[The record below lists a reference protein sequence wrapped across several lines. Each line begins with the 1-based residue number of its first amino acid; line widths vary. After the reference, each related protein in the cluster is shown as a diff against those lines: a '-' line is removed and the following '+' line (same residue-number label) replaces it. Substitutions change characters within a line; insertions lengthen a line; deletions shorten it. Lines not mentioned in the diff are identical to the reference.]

1 MFAKFRDLLREVG
14 VDVSKQVELQIYRD
28 CFHGQ
33 HTPWTSESLV
43 AKVLQTRFQGKTPEQ
58 VTEVMKAYGL
68 G

>member
-1 MFAKFRDLLREVG
+1 MFAKYKDLLKEVG
-14 VDVSKQVELQIYRD
+14 VDVSRQLEFQVYSD

-43 AKVLQTRFQGKTPEQ
+43 AKALQTRFQGKKPEQ
-58 VTEVMKAYGL
+58 VVEVMKAYGL